1 MGCPTVLTVW
11 SSRNEMFVSLVR
23 DGGALPLVA
32 DPATVTVIPCI
43 PTIGPTNFSVK
54 CGEYYLLLL
63 LLGISSYFLVTPVTS
78 VMFGAPLAAGWWRVC
93 DGLL

>member
-54 CGEYYLLLL
+54 YGEYYLLLL
-63 LLGISSYFLVTPVTS
+63 WLGISSYFLVTLVTS
-78 VMFGAPLAAGWWRVC
+78 VMCGAPLARLVACV
-93 DGLL
+93 

>member
-1 MGCPTVLTVW
+1 MVLYT
-11 SSRNEMFVSLVR
+11 
-23 DGGALPLVA
+23 LPLVA

-54 CGEYYLLLL
+54 YGEYYLLLL
-63 LLGISSYFLVTPVTS
+63 WLGISSYFLVTLVTS
-78 VMFGAPLAAGWWRVC
+78 VMCGAPLAGGWWRVC

>member
-1 MGCPTVLTVW
+1 MCSVTVTWLMGSPTVLTVW

-54 CGEYYLLLL
+54 HGDDYC
-63 LLGISSYFLVTPVTS
+63 FC
-78 VMFGAPLAAGWWRVC
+78 LAS
-93 DGLL
+93 LHIF